1 MPNRNIEKVIV
12 HHSASGSAVTT
23 VEKIDRWH
31 KERGWSGIGYHYVIY
46 PDGSVNKGRHI
57 NKTGAHC
64 KNHNTG
70 SIGICV
76 AGNFEVEP
84 VTAPQKFGIE
94 GTPGLF
100 GLIEDLLEK
109 YDLSWSDVYAHRELG
124 NSTCPGEALYKE
136 LVIERDKKT
145 CQS

>member
-1 MPNRNIEKVIV
+1 MANRKINKIV
-12 HHSASGSAVTT
+12 LHHSASGSAVTT

-31 KERGWSGIGYHYVIY
+31 KDRGWSGIGYHYVIY

-64 KNHNTG
+64 RGHNTG

-76 AGNFEVEP
+76 AGNFEIEP
-84 VTAPQKFGIE
+84 VTDTQKA
-94 GTPGLF
+94 GLF
-100 GLIEDLLEK
+100 DLIEELLEK
-109 YDLSWSDVYAHRELG
+109 YQLSWFDVYGHRELG
-124 NSTCPGEALYKE
+124 NSLCPGEALFKE
-136 LVIERDKKT
+136 LVLERDKNT

>member
-1 MPNRNIEKVIV
+1 MRNIEKIIV

-31 KERGWSGIGYHYVIY
+31 KDRGWSGIGYHYVIY

-64 KNHNTG
+64 RGHNTG

-76 AGNFEVEP
+76 AGNFEIEP
-84 VTAPQKFGIE
+84 VTDTQKA
-94 GTPGLF
+94 GLF
-100 GLIEDLLEK
+100 DLIEELLEK
-109 YDLSWSDVYAHRELG
+109 YELSWFDVYGHRELG
-124 NSTCPGEALYKE
+124 NSLCPGEALFKE
-136 LVIERDKKT
+136 LVLERDKNT

>member
-1 MPNRNIEKVIV
+1 MRHINKIVV

-31 KERGWSGIGYHYVIY
+31 KERGWSGIGYHFVIY
-46 PDGSVNKGRHI
+46 PNGSVNKGRAL

-84 VTAPQKFGIE
+84 VTDPQKFGIE

-100 GLIEDLLEK
+100 GLIEELLEK
-109 YDLSWSDVYAHRELG
+109 YELSWFDVYGHRELG
-124 NSTCPGEALYKE
+124 SSLCPGEALFKE
-136 LVIERDKKT
+136 LVLERDKNT
-145 CQS
+145 CQFL

>member
-31 KERGWSGIGYHYVIY
+31 KDRGWSGIGYHYVIY

-64 KNHNTG
+64 RGHNTG

-76 AGNFEVEP
+76 AGNFEIEP
-84 VTAPQKFGIE
+84 VTDTQKA
-94 GTPGLF
+94 GLF
-100 GLIEDLLEK
+100 DLIEELLEK
-109 YDLSWSDVYAHRELG
+109 YELSWFDVYGHRELG
-124 NSTCPGEALYKE
+124 NSLCPGEALFKE
-136 LVIERDKKT
+136 LVLERDKNT

>member
-31 KERGWSGIGYHYVIY
+31 KDRGWSGIGYHYVIY

-64 KNHNTG
+64 RGHNTG

-76 AGNFEVEP
+76 AGNFEIEP
-84 VTAPQKFGIE
+84 VTDTQKA
-94 GTPGLF
+94 GLF
-100 GLIEDLLEK
+100 DLIEELLEK
-109 YDLSWSDVYAHRELG
+109 YQLSWFDVYGHRELG
-124 NSTCPGEALYKE
+124 NSLCPGEALFKE
-136 LVIERDKKT
+136 LVLERDKNT

>member
-84 VTAPQKFGIE
+84 VTVPQKFGIE